1 MFKYKRPK
9 ITTTTLKKKEPNWR
23 ANTIYFNAYYKVVII
38 KIMSHWGQKNRH
50 IDEWNR
56 KETRNRPSIYTY
68 PLQRYKN
75 ISIKEG

>member
-38 KIMSHWGQKNRH
+38 KIMSHWGQK
-50 IDEWNR
+50 
-56 KETRNRPSIYTY
+56 K
-68 PLQRYKN
+68 
-75 ISIKEG
+75 